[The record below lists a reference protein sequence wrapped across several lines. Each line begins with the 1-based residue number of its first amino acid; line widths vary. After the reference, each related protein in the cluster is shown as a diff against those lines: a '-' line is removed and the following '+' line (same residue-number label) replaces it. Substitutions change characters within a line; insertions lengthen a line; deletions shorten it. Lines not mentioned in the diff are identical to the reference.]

1 MTEHGNHTELRTTLH
16 FLSAP
21 PDRSEV
27 DGKFTYSVDD
37 PFAVRMHLLVTAGIG
52 VTWVVG
58 RDLLAAGTERLSG
71 EGDFKVWP
79 SRGPHDRPSL
89 YLRLERPQ
97 VRATFVADLT
107 TVRRWLD
114 DTYAMVPSGR
124 EDTLLDWDALTES
137 LLPPV

>member
-1 MTEHGNHTELRTTLH
+1 MAEHGNIELRTTLH

-21 PDRSEV
+21 PDLADV
-27 DGKFTYSVDD
+27 DCKFTYSTDD
-37 PFAVRMHLLVTAGIG
+37 PFAVCMNLLVTAGVE

-71 EGDFKVWP
+71 ESDFKVWP
-79 SRGPHDRPSL
+79 SRGPHRPSL

-114 DTYAMVPSGR
+114 ETYALVPSGR
-124 EDTLLDWDALTES
+124 EATFLDWDALTES

>member
-1 MTEHGNHTELRTTLH
+1 MVEHGNHIELRTTLH

-21 PDRSEV
+21 PELGDV
-27 DGKFTYSVDD
+27 DCKFTYSMDD
-37 PFAVRMHLLVTAGIG
+37 PFAVRMNLLVTAGIG

-58 RDLLAAGTERLSG
+58 RDLLTAGTERLSG
-71 EGDFKVWP
+71 EGDFKAWP
-79 SRGPHDRPSL
+79 SRGPHRPSL
-89 YLRLERPQ
+89 YLRLERPN

-124 EDTLLDWDALTES
+124 ENTFLDWDALTES